1 MTRRQTAKWRAIDFV
16 LLAAVAA
23 AAIWAA
29 RGLSESIAYRWDWP
43 RALSYLLRF
52 EDGEWKAGLL
62 LHGLAATARLF
73 VWGAIFAL
81 LFGVALAAARLAAA
95 RWARPAAIAY
105 IELMRNIPPLVFMF
119 VFYFFLS
126 AQLPLPDLDAAV
138 ESPWLRAALS
148 FCFRRFALVREFFR
162 RGFVLGGVRRRFRGR
177 GFARGDSVGK
187 RRAARIGARVGLVA
201 AANRALGGFS
211 AGLAP
216 RLAAARRTKRLADQG
231 LVDFV
236 GHFDPR
242 IDFRRRR
249 DGGFVGA
256 DFRKLDFGAGALFRA
271 LLAVDAGLSQT
282 RARRRHGIGAAA
294 AKRMTTRQAPHD

>member
-29 RGLSESIAYRWDWP
+29 QGLSESIAYRWDWP

-52 EDGEWKAGLL
+52 EDGEWRAGLL

-138 ESPWLRAALS
+138 ESPWLRATLS
-148 FCFRRFALVREFFR
+148 FCFGDLRLFENFFAGVLCLAAFEGAFVAEVLRGAIQSVSGEQRES
-162 RGFVLGGVRRRFRGR
+162 
-177 GFARGDSVGK
+177 A
-187 RRAARIGARVGLVA
+187 
-201 AANRALGGFS
+201 RALGLSRLQTARLVVFPQALRRALPPL
-211 AGLAP
+211 AGQSVWLIKDSSILSVISIQELTFAGAETAVSSGRIFESWTLVLALYFALCWP
-216 RLAAARRTKRLADQG
+216 LMLG
-231 LVDFV
+231 
-236 GHFDPR
+236 
-242 IDFRRRR
+242 
-249 DGGFVGA
+249 
-256 DFRKLDFGAGALFRA
+256 FRKLERGG
-271 LLAVDAGLSQT
+271 GTGSGPPPQN
-282 RARRRHGIGAAA
+282 G
-294 AKRMTTRQAPHD
+294 